1 LYQTSVLDQAEFRF
15 FRRFLSRSWEK
26 KLGWTR
32 TTLQAKMSDMENLR
46 TESESKPS
54 RPSAARLSLYLRCLE
69 GWHRDGIGK
78 VSSRQLAEA
87 LGISDAQVRRDLT
100 VLGSLGQP
108 GVGYTTTSLI
118 TAIRQAM
125 GIDRNWV
132 AVLVGAGNLGRA
144 LLHYR
149 GFGQKGFE
157 IAALFDAD
165 PAKIGTDIDDL
176 TVLGLQEMAETVK
189 RSNAELG
196 ILTVPGTA
204 AQTVAETLVEAGIRG
219 ILNFAPVV
227 LRLPNSVRVVNVDF
241 TIQLEQLAFLIQSQG
256 S

>member
-1 LYQTSVLDQAEFRF
+1 MEPGRPEID
-15 FRRFLSRSWEK
+15 
-26 KLGWTR
+26 TR
-32 TTLQAKMSDMENLR
+32 
-46 TESESKPS
+46 PS
-54 RPSAARLSLYLRCLE
+54 RPGAARLSLYLRCLE
-69 GWHRDGIGK
+69 GWHRDGVQK
-78 VSSRQLAEA
+78 VSSRQIAEA

-108 GVGYTTTSLI
+108 GVGYAIANLI
-118 TAIRQAM
+118 AAIRQAM

-149 GFGQKGFE
+149 GFGQKGFD

-165 PAKIGTDIDDL
+165 PSKIGQEID
-176 TVLGLQEMAETVK
+176 GLKVHSLDELPGVVASE
-189 RSNAELG
+189 RAELG
-196 ILTVPGTA
+196 ILTVPGEA
-204 AQTVAETLVEAGIRG
+204 AQAVAERMMEAGIRG

-227 LRLPNSVRVVNVDF
+227 LRLPNTVRLVNVDF
-241 TIQLEQLAFLIQSQG
+241 TIQLEQLAFLIQSNG

>member
-1 LYQTSVLDQAEFRF
+1 
-15 FRRFLSRSWEK
+15 
-26 KLGWTR
+26 
-32 TTLQAKMSDMENLR
+32 MEPER
-46 TESESKPS
+46 PEIDTKPS
-54 RPSAARLSLYLRCLE
+54 RPGAARLSLYLRCLE
-69 GWHRDGIGK
+69 GWYRDGVQK
-78 VSSRQLAEA
+78 VSSRQIAEA

-108 GVGYTTTSLI
+108 GVGYAIPNLI
-118 TAIRQAM
+118 SAIRQAM

-132 AVLVGAGNLGRA
+132 AVLIGAGNLGRA

-165 PAKIGTDIDDL
+165 PTKIGQEID
-176 TVLGLQEMAETVK
+176 GLRVHSLDELPEVVTT
-189 RSNAELG
+189 RRAELG
-196 ILTVPGTA
+196 ILTVPGEA
-204 AQTVAETLVEAGIRG
+204 AQSVAERLAEAGIRG

-227 LRLPNSVRVVNVDF
+227 LRLPNSVRLVNVDF
-241 TIQLEQLAFLIQSQG
+241 TIQLEQLAFLIQSNG